1 MWFIPLLHRP
11 LKKNKKRKTGPSHLL
26 LPTMSDSEIGG
37 EPAIISLELVYKKH
51 NSIEEII
58 ELVLCDNRKR
68 DKKAVKKRGI
78 WI

>member
-1 MWFIPLLHRP
+1 
-11 LKKNKKRKTGPSHLL
+11 
-26 LPTMSDSEIGG
+26 MST
-37 EPAIISLELVYKKH
+37 ISLELVYKKH